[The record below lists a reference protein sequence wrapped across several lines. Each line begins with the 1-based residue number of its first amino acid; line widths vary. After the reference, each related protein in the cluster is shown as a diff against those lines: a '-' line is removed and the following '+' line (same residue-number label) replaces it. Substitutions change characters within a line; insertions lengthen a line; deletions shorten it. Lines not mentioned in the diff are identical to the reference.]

1 MIVRAHHPILLNSY
15 LKEIHLMEHLKE
27 QSTALTCFKA
37 YDVRGE
43 LGVNFDAAV
52 TYRIGRAVAQHF
64 QAANIVVGFDA
75 RETSPK
81 LAAAVMRGICDAGG
95 NVMSIGLAG
104 TEEMYWAVTEFNAC
118 AGIEITASHNPINYN
133 GMKIVKSSSQPLDD
147 QEDFQAIKTLAEDQT
162 WVENKSRGSIKDIP
176 KEARKKYVQRVL
188 SFLNHSNLKPL
199 KIVVNSGNGAAGPTF
214 DAIADEL
221 SRIGSPLEFIRVHH
235 EPDHTFPN
243 GIPNPLLPENHAA
256 TGDAVKREQADFGVA
271 FDGDFDRCFF
281 FDSVGEFVP
290 GEYVVGLLASIFLD
304 KEAGAKIVH
313 DPRVVWN
320 TQDIVSDKSG
330 FAVQS
335 KTGHAFIKQTM
346 RAHEAVYGG
355 EMSAHHYFRDF
366 AYCDSGMIPW
376 LLMTELIST
385 SGQSL
390 GELVADR
397 FKKFPSSGEQNFTV
411 SDPDKVIAAILAKYG
426 DAAELD
432 EMDGVS
438 LSFPD
443 WRFNLRKSNTEP
455 LIRLNVEARGEQA
468 GLEQKIDDLK
478 RLIESC

>member
-1 MIVRAHHPILLNSY
+1 MNSV
-15 LKEIHLMEHLKE
+15 KK
-27 QSTALTCFKA
+27 QPTTLTCFKA
-37 YDVRGE
+37 YDVRGQ

-52 TYRIGRAVAQHF
+52 AYRIGRAVAQHF
-64 QAANIVVGFDA
+64 QATNIVISFDA
-75 RETSPK
+75 RETSPE

-95 NVMSIGLAG
+95 NVMSIDLAG

-133 GMKIVKSSSQPLDD
+133 GLKIVKSGSRPLDD
-147 QEDFQAIKTLAEDQT
+147 KDDFQAIKTLAENQT
-162 WVENKSRGSIKDIP
+162 WVENRSKGSIKDISM
-176 KEARKKYVQRVL
+176 EARKKYVQRVL

-221 SRIGSPLEFIRVHH
+221 SCIGAPLEFIRVHH

-256 TGDAVKREQADFGVA
+256 TGDVVKLEAADFGVA

-281 FDSVGEFVP
+281 FDASGEFVP

-313 DPRVVWN
+313 DPRVIWN

-330 FAVQS
+330 VAVQS

-376 LLMTELIST
+376 LLMAELVST
-385 SGQSL
+385 SGKSL

-411 SDPDKVIAAILAKYG
+411 SDPDKVIATILAKYG
-426 DAAELD
+426 DAAALD
-432 EMDGVS
+432 DMDGVS

-468 GLEQKIDDLK
+468 GLEQKINDLK
-478 RLIESC
+478 KLIESC

>member
-1 MIVRAHHPILLNSY
+1 MKHANENL
-15 LKEIHLMEHLKE
+15 
-27 QSTALTCFKA
+27 TTLTCFKA

-43 LGVNFDAAV
+43 LGVNFDATIA
-52 TYRIGRAVAQHF
+52 YRIGRATAQHF
-64 QAANIVVGFDA
+64 QAKNIVIGFDA
-75 RETSPK
+75 REASPE
-81 LAAAVMRGICDAGG
+81 LAAAVMRGICDAGS

-104 TEEMYWAVTEFNAC
+104 TEEMYWAVTEFGAC

-133 GMKIVKSSSQPLDD
+133 GLKIVKSGSQPLDD
-147 QEDFQAIKTLAEDQT
+147 QEDFQAIKTLAENQT
-162 WVENKSRGSIKDIP
+162 WVENLSKGSVQDIS
-176 KEARKKYVQRVL
+176 KAARKKYVQRVL
-188 SFLNHSNLKPL
+188 SFLNYSNLKPL

-214 DAIADEL
+214 DAIADKL
-221 SRIGSPLEFIRVHH
+221 GRIGAPLEFIRVHH
-235 EPDHTFPN
+235 EADHTFPN

-256 TGDAVKREQADFGVA
+256 TGEVVKREGADFGVA

-281 FDSVGEFVP
+281 FDASGEFVP

-320 TQDIVSDKSG
+320 TQDIVSQKSG
-330 FAVQS
+330 VAVQS

-346 RAHEAVYGG
+346 RSHEVVYGG

-376 LLMTELIST
+376 LLMAELIST
-385 SGQSL
+385 SGKSL
-390 GELVADR
+390 GDLVADR
-397 FKKFPSSGEQNFTV
+397 FRKFPSSGEKNFTV
-411 SDPDKVIAAILAKYG
+411 ADPDRVIATILAKYG
-426 DAAELD
+426 DTATLD
-432 EMDGVS
+432 DMDGVS

-468 GLEQKIDDLK
+468 GFEQKINDLK
-478 RLIESC
+478 KLIKSC